1 MLSFED
7 SHIPVGHTPPADK
20 LSSSSIIFHALH
32 STSQDI
38 PGNPDLRTHGDLKL
52 VDGGLSFDG
61 QDSHAVA
68 QVPAD
73 GCVVNTEK
81 CADGLTFSTK
91 LRFEKEDRDEELR
104 YIVDTGAHNRR
115 MRGFSMFTRG
125 PRLFA
130 LVRNA
135 DREWMVSFRR
145 CSIEHKRES
154 IVKLILHTID
164 VKIKFLPLFG
174 HLW

>member
-91 LRFEKEDRDEELR
+91 LRFEKEDRDEEQR

-135 DREWMVSFRR
+135 DREWMVSFRK

-154 IVKLILHTID
+154 IV
-164 VKIKFLPLFG
+164 
-174 HLW
+174 